1 MEQYERENRIKE
13 ALSIRGIKQVEL
25 AEKTGFSKG
34 VISSW
39 VSQRWQPKYDA
50 IVKMAQ
56 VLDVSEMW
64 LAGYDT
70 PMERPAAQKK
80 MDGVAQLVNIIR
92 KDEQFCKLVATL
104 AAINSEQLKNDAFC
118 DLIIS
123 ISSLSLDQYKLVEHT
138 VKEFTKV
145 NRSH

>member
-1 MEQYERENRIKE
+1 MDQYERENRIKE
-13 ALSIRGIKQVEL
+13 ALSIRKMKQVEL
-25 AEKTGFSKG
+25 AERTGFSKG

-70 PMERPAAQKK
+70 PMDRPAAQKK

-92 KDEQFCKLVATL
+92 KDEKFCNLVATL
-104 AAINSEQLKNDAFC
+104 AAINSDQLRNENFRNLILNIASLNEAQLK
-118 DLIIS
+118 I
-123 ISSLSLDQYKLVEHT
+123 VENT
-138 VKEFTKV
+138 VNEFTKV
-145 NRSH
+145 NHSH